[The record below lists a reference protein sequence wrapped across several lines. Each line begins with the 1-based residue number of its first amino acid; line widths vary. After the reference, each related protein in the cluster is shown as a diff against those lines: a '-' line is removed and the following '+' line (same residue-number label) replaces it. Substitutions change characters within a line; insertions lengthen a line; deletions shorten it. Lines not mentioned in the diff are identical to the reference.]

1 MAAIVLQISQPNIDI
16 LHEQFASCKSIT
28 GKLRTIVE
36 NFLYSKGIYTLDDV
50 DATVK
55 NAYRQYIKGLVG
67 INDQQRKYYQS
78 ALDQILLAYLITKNQ
93 KLASDVET
101 IIRGRAVRNK
111 VLLYL
116 MEHGIQD
123 CKQIDYDVRSDYKES
138 LKGSGCRKLHE
149 YIKAMDVLK
158 LEAIRK
164 ENISNPLKPK
174 ALKYSGEKL
183 FLLYHPDYEVAKTFY
198 YIRDKE
204 ELLFDFSLEGSEI
217 VKRQIFKMLTY
228 VLEEKKDWHDRR
240 ERFLIPL
247 KRLYIF
253 CNENAVEDIELLTA
267 EQIEAF
273 RLSMEGK
280 VGTKTDTYMQIIYNI
295 TKYLF
300 ITAKNT
306 NWDANIWYLERFSFN
321 DGRVN
326 PAREIERITFNQIS
340 DDNRA
345 LLKDYMKYQIGIAQR
360 TSLQTIRCQ
369 YYDIVIFLKYCD
381 AEKWSLTEVDA
392 ERMEKYISSV
402 DAEDIQA
409 ESYNHR
415 IISVARLFDYMKSK
429 KLVQR
434 EPLQFDYYLKTVHVK
449 HNDRTVSIENQKQ
462 VLKKLKHLP
471 LYLRLM
477 FLNLWCEGIRVCE
490 LCVIKAGMYRWD
502 GQDAWLK
509 LYQNKMKKEKCIPI
523 PVELYKIMKKYIE
536 DTGIKADEYVFQNK
550 KGGAYDAGTFT
561 KQMKRELKKAGLI
574 EYDFKAHD
582 FRHTIGTSLNK
593 DYNVSIEAIREFL
606 GHNSSDMTKQYIDF
620 VPEMLDSA
628 NENYFSKEENKL
640 ATYIKK
646 GKRKY
651 DR

>member
-149 YIKAMDVLK
+149 YVKAMDVLK

-217 VKRQIFKMLTY
+217 VKRQIFKMLAY

-253 CNENAVEDIELLTA
+253 CNENVVEDIELLTA

-582 FRHTIGTSLNK
+582 FRHTIGTSL
-593 DYNVSIEAIREFL
+593 
-606 GHNSSDMTKQYIDF
+606 
-620 VPEMLDSA
+620 
-628 NENYFSKEENKL
+628 FSK
-640 ATYIKK
+640 
-646 GKRKY
+646 RM
-651 DR
+651 

>member
-1 MAAIVLQISQPNIDI
+1 MAVIVLQISQPNIDI

-67 INDQQRKYYQS
+67 TNDQQRKYYQS

>member
-16 LHEQFASCKSIT
+16 LHKQFASCKSIT

-204 ELLFDFSLEGSEI
+204 ELLFDFSLKGSEI

-429 KLVQR
+429 KLVER
-434 EPLQFDYYLKTVHVK
+434 EPLQFDYYLKTVRVK

>member
-149 YIKAMDVLK
+149 YVKAMDVLK

-253 CNENAVEDIELLTA
+253 CNENVVEDIELLTA

-321 DGRVN
+321 NGRVN

-381 AEKWSLTEVDA
+381 AEKWSLTKVDA

-550 KGGAYDAGTFT
+550 RGGAYDAGTFT
-561 KQMKRELKKAGLI
+561 KQMKRELKKAGLT

-606 GHNSSDMTKQYIDF
+606 GHNSNDMTKQYIDF

-646 GKRKY
+646 GKRKH

>member
-16 LHEQFASCKSIT
+16 LHKQFASCKSIT

-204 ELLFDFSLEGSEI
+204 ELLFDFSLKGSEI

-321 DGRVN
+321 NGRVN

-429 KLVQR
+429 KLVER
-434 EPLQFDYYLKTVHVK
+434 EPLQFDYYLKTVRVK

-561 KQMKRELKKAGLI
+561 KQMKRELKKVGLT

-620 VPEMLDSA
+620 VPEMLDLA

-646 GKRKY
+646 GKRKH

>member
-149 YIKAMDVLK
+149 YVKAMDVLK

-253 CNENAVEDIELLTA
+253 CNENVVEDIELLTA

-306 NWDANIWYLERFSFN
+306 NWDSNIWYLERFSFN

-381 AEKWSLTEVDA
+381 AEKWSLTEVNA
-392 ERMEKYISSV
+392 ERMEKYIASV

-429 KLVQR
+429 KLVEG

-550 KGGAYDAGTFT
+550 RGGAYDAGTFT
-561 KQMKRELKKAGLI
+561 KQMKRELKKAGLT

-606 GHNSSDMTKQYIDF
+606 GHNSNDMTKQYIDF

-646 GKRKY
+646 GKRKH

>member
-267 EQIEAF
+267 EQIGAF

-340 DDNRA
+340 DDNRT

-392 ERMEKYISSV
+392 ERMEKYIASV

-429 KLVQR
+429 KLVER

-561 KQMKRELKKAGLI
+561 KQMKRELKKAGLM

-620 VPEMLDSA
+620 VPEMLDLA

>member
-16 LHEQFASCKSIT
+16 LHKQFASCKSIT

-204 ELLFDFSLEGSEI
+204 ELLFDFSLKGSEI

-321 DGRVN
+321 GGRVN

-429 KLVQR
+429 KLVER

-550 KGGAYDAGTFT
+550 KGGAYDAGTFS
-561 KQMKRELKKAGLI
+561 KQMKRELKKAGLM

-606 GHNSSDMTKQYIDF
+606 GHNSSEMTKQYIDF
-620 VPEMLDSA
+620 VPEMLDLA

>member
-149 YIKAMDVLK
+149 YVKAMDVLK

-253 CNENAVEDIELLTA
+253 CNENVVEDIELLTA

-321 DGRVN
+321 NGRVN

-550 KGGAYDAGTFT
+550 RGGAYDAGTFT
-561 KQMKRELKKAGLI
+561 KQMKRELKKAGLT

-606 GHNSSDMTKQYIDF
+606 GHNSNDMTKQYIDF

-646 GKRKY
+646 GKRKH

>member
-16 LHEQFASCKSIT
+16 LHKQFASCKSIT

-204 ELLFDFSLEGSEI
+204 ELLFDFSLKGSEI

-228 VLEEKKDWHDRR
+228 ILEEKKDWHDRR

-321 DGRVN
+321 NGRVN

-429 KLVQR
+429 KLVER
-434 EPLQFDYYLKTVHVK
+434 EPLQFDYYLKTVRVK

-561 KQMKRELKKAGLI
+561 KQMKRELKKVGLT

-620 VPEMLDSA
+620 VPEMLDLA

-646 GKRKY
+646 GKRKH

>member
-16 LHEQFASCKSIT
+16 LHKQFASCKSIT

-204 ELLFDFSLEGSEI
+204 ELLFDFSLKGSEI

-306 NWDANIWYLERFSFN
+306 NWYANIWYLERFSFN

-429 KLVQR
+429 KLVER
-434 EPLQFDYYLKTVHVK
+434 EPLQFDYYLKTVRVK

>member
-1 MAAIVLQISQPNIDI
+1 ML
-16 LHEQFASCKSIT
+16 T
-28 GKLRTIVE
+28 
-36 NFLYSKGIYTLDDV
+36 
-50 DATVK
+50 ATVK

>member
-429 KLVQR
+429 KLVER
-434 EPLQFDYYLKTVHVK
+434 EPLQFDYYLKTVRVK

>member
-55 NAYRQYIKGLVG
+55 NAYRQYIKGMVG

-123 CKQIDYDVRSDYKES
+123 CKEIDYDVRSDYKES

-149 YIKAMDVLK
+149 YVKAMDVLK

-306 NWDANIWYLERFSFN
+306 NWDSNIWYLERFSFN

-381 AEKWSLTEVDA
+381 AEKWSLTEVNA
-392 ERMEKYISSV
+392 ERMEKYIASV

-429 KLVQR
+429 KLVEG

-550 KGGAYDAGTFT
+550 KGGAYDAGTFS
-561 KQMKRELKKAGLI
+561 KQMKRELKKAGLM

-606 GHNSSDMTKQYIDF
+606 GHNSSEMTKQYIDF
-620 VPEMLDSA
+620 VPEMLDLA

>member
-149 YIKAMDVLK
+149 YVKAMDVLK

-253 CNENAVEDIELLTA
+253 CNENVVEDIELLTA

-345 LLKDYMKYQIGIAQR
+345 LLKDYMKYQIGIAQ
-360 TSLQTIRCQ
+360 SLQTIRCQ

>member
-16 LHEQFASCKSIT
+16 LHKQFASCKSIT

-204 ELLFDFSLEGSEI
+204 ELLFDFSLKGSEI

-321 DGRVN
+321 NGRVN

-415 IISVARLFDYMKSK
+415 VISVARLFDYMKSK
-429 KLVQR
+429 KLVER
-434 EPLQFDYYLKTVHVK
+434 EPLQFDYYLKTVRVK

-561 KQMKRELKKAGLI
+561 KQMKRELKKVGLT

-620 VPEMLDSA
+620 VPEMLDLA

-646 GKRKY
+646 GKRKH

>member
-149 YIKAMDVLK
+149 YVKAMDVLK

-253 CNENAVEDIELLTA
+253 CNENVVEDIELLTA

-345 LLKDYMKYQIGIAQR
+345 LLKNYMKYQIGIAQR

>member
-574 EYDFKAHD
+574 EYDYKAHD

>member
-326 PAREIERITFNQIS
+326 PAREVERITFNQIS

>member
-149 YIKAMDVLK
+149 YVKAMDVLK

-253 CNENAVEDIELLTA
+253 CNENVVEDIELLTA

-523 PVELYKIMKKYIE
+523 PVELYKMMKKYIE

>member
-16 LHEQFASCKSIT
+16 LHEQFVSCKSIT

-149 YIKAMDVLK
+149 YVKAMDVLK

-253 CNENAVEDIELLTA
+253 CNENVVEDIELLTA

-321 DGRVN
+321 NGRVN

-550 KGGAYDAGTFT
+550 RGGAYDAGTFT
-561 KQMKRELKKAGLI
+561 KQMKRELKKAGLT

-582 FRHTIGTSLNK
+582 FRYTIGTSLNK

-606 GHNSSDMTKQYIDF
+606 GHNSNDMTKQYIDF

-646 GKRKY
+646 GKRKH

>member
-16 LHEQFASCKSIT
+16 LHKQFASCKSIT

-204 ELLFDFSLEGSEI
+204 ELLFDFSLKGSEI

-429 KLVQR
+429 KLVER
-434 EPLQFDYYLKTVHVK
+434 EPLQFDYYLKTVRVK

-561 KQMKRELKKAGLI
+561 KQMKRELKKVGLT

-620 VPEMLDSA
+620 VPEMLDLA

-646 GKRKY
+646 GKRKH

>member
-149 YIKAMDVLK
+149 YVKAMDVLK

-253 CNENAVEDIELLTA
+253 CNENVVEDIELLTA

-369 YYDIVIFLKYCD
+369 YYDIVTFLK
-381 AEKWSLTEVDA
+381 L
-392 ERMEKYISSV
+392 
-402 DAEDIQA
+402 
-409 ESYNHR
+409 
-415 IISVARLFDYMKSK
+415 L
-429 KLVQR
+429 
-434 EPLQFDYYLKTVHVK
+434 
-449 HNDRTVSIENQKQ
+449 
-462 VLKKLKHLP
+462 
-471 LYLRLM
+471 
-477 FLNLWCEGIRVCE
+477 
-490 LCVIKAGMYRWD
+490 
-502 GQDAWLK
+502 
-509 LYQNKMKKEKCIPI
+509 
-523 PVELYKIMKKYIE
+523 
-536 DTGIKADEYVFQNK
+536 
-550 KGGAYDAGTFT
+550 
-561 KQMKRELKKAGLI
+561 
-574 EYDFKAHD
+574 
-582 FRHTIGTSLNK
+582 
-593 DYNVSIEAIREFL
+593 
-606 GHNSSDMTKQYIDF
+606 
-620 VPEMLDSA
+620 
-628 NENYFSKEENKL
+628 
-640 ATYIKK
+640 
-646 GKRKY
+646 
-651 DR
+651 

>member
-217 VKRQIFKMLTY
+217 VKRQIFRMLTY

>member
-16 LHEQFASCKSIT
+16 LHKQFASCKSIT

-149 YIKAMDVLK
+149 YVKAMDVLK

-253 CNENAVEDIELLTA
+253 CNENVVEDIELLTA

>member
-16 LHEQFASCKSIT
+16 LHKQFASCKSIT

-204 ELLFDFSLEGSEI
+204 ELLFDFSLKGSEI

-429 KLVQR
+429 KLVER

-550 KGGAYDAGTFT
+550 KGGAYDAGTFS
-561 KQMKRELKKAGLI
+561 KQMKRELKKAGLM

-606 GHNSSDMTKQYIDF
+606 GHNSSEMTKQYIDF
-620 VPEMLDSA
+620 VPEMLDLA

>member
-149 YIKAMDVLK
+149 YVKAMDVLK

-253 CNENAVEDIELLTA
+253 CNENVVEDIELLTA

-381 AEKWSLTEVDA
+381 AEKWSLTEVD
-392 ERMEKYISSV
+392 ER
-402 DAEDIQA
+402 
-409 ESYNHR
+409 
-415 IISVARLFDYMKSK
+415 
-429 KLVQR
+429 
-434 EPLQFDYYLKTVHVK
+434 DYYG
-449 HNDRTVSIENQKQ
+449 N
-462 VLKKLKHLP
+462 
-471 LYLRLM
+471 
-477 FLNLWCEGIRVCE
+477 
-490 LCVIKAGMYRWD
+490 
-502 GQDAWLK
+502 
-509 LYQNKMKKEKCIPI
+509 
-523 PVELYKIMKKYIE
+523 
-536 DTGIKADEYVFQNK
+536 
-550 KGGAYDAGTFT
+550 
-561 KQMKRELKKAGLI
+561 
-574 EYDFKAHD
+574 
-582 FRHTIGTSLNK
+582 
-593 DYNVSIEAIREFL
+593 
-606 GHNSSDMTKQYIDF
+606 
-620 VPEMLDSA
+620 
-628 NENYFSKEENKL
+628 
-640 ATYIKK
+640 
-646 GKRKY
+646 
-651 DR
+651 

>member
-381 AEKWSLTEVDA
+381 AEKWSLTKVDA

>member
-149 YIKAMDVLK
+149 YVKAMDVLK

-217 VKRQIFKMLTY
+217 VKRQIFKMLAY

-253 CNENAVEDIELLTA
+253 CNENVVEDIELLTA

>member
-536 DTGIKADEYVFQNK
+536 DTGIKADGYVFQNK

>member
-149 YIKAMDVLK
+149 YVKAMDVLK

-228 VLEEKKDWHDRR
+228 VLEEKKDCHDRR

-253 CNENAVEDIELLTA
+253 CNENVVEDIELLTA

>member
-149 YIKAMDVLK
+149 YVKAMDVLK

-253 CNENAVEDIELLTA
+253 CNENVVEDIELLTA

-321 DGRVN
+321 NGRVN

-550 KGGAYDAGTFT
+550 RGGAYDAGTFT
-561 KQMKRELKKAGLI
+561 KQMKRELKKAGLT

-606 GHNSSDMTKQYIDF
+606 GHNSNDMTKQYIDF

-646 GKRKY
+646 GNRKH

>member
-55 NAYRQYIKGLVG
+55 NAYRQYIKGMVG

-123 CKQIDYDVRSDYKES
+123 CKEIDYDVRSDYKES

-149 YIKAMDVLK
+149 YVKAMDVLK

-306 NWDANIWYLERFSFN
+306 NWDSNIWYLERFSFN

-381 AEKWSLTEVDA
+381 AEKWSLTEVNA
-392 ERMEKYISSV
+392 ERMEKYIASV

-429 KLVQR
+429 KLVEG
-434 EPLQFDYYLKTVHVK
+434 EPLQFDYYLKTVRVK

>member
-149 YIKAMDVLK
+149 YVKAMDVLK

-253 CNENAVEDIELLTA
+253 CNENVVEDIELLTA

-620 VPEMLDSA
+620 VPEMLDLA

>member
-50 DATVK
+50 DAMVK

-149 YIKAMDVLK
+149 YVKAMDVLK

-253 CNENAVEDIELLTA
+253 CNENVVEDIELLTA

>member
-1 MAAIVLQISQPNIDI
+1 MS
-16 LHEQFASCKSIT
+16 
-28 GKLRTIVE
+28 
-36 NFLYSKGIYTLDDV
+36 
-50 DATVK
+50 
-55 NAYRQYIKGLVG
+55 
-67 INDQQRKYYQS
+67 
-78 ALDQILLAYLITKNQ
+78 
-93 KLASDVET
+93 
-101 IIRGRAVRNK
+101 
-111 VLLYL
+111 
-116 MEHGIQD
+116 
-123 CKQIDYDVRSDYKES
+123 
-138 LKGSGCRKLHE
+138 
-149 YIKAMDVLK
+149 
-158 LEAIRK
+158 
-164 ENISNPLKPK
+164 
-174 ALKYSGEKL
+174 
-183 FLLYHPDYEVAKTFY
+183 
-198 YIRDKE
+198 
-204 ELLFDFSLEGSEI
+204 
-217 VKRQIFKMLTY
+217 
-228 VLEEKKDWHDRR
+228 LEEKKDWHDRR

-253 CNENAVEDIELLTA
+253 CNENVVEDIELLTA

>member
-36 NFLYSKGIYTLDDV
+36 NFLYSKGIYTLDGV
-50 DATVK
+50 DTTVK
-55 NAYRQYIKGLVG
+55 NAYRQYIKEMVG

-101 IIRGRAVRNK
+101 IIRGHAVRNK

-123 CKQIDYDVRSDYKES
+123 CKEIDYDVRSDYKES

-149 YIKAMDVLK
+149 YVKAMDVLK

-429 KLVQR
+429 KLVER
-434 EPLQFDYYLKTVHVK
+434 EPLQFDYYLKTVRVK

-561 KQMKRELKKAGLI
+561 KQMKRELKKVGLT

-620 VPEMLDSA
+620 VPEMLDLA

-646 GKRKY
+646 GKRKH

>member
-50 DATVK
+50 DVTVK
-55 NAYRQYIKGLVG
+55 NAYRQYIKGMVG

-123 CKQIDYDVRSDYKES
+123 CKEIDYDVRSDYKES

-149 YIKAMDVLK
+149 YVKAMDVLK

-267 EQIEAF
+267 EQIGAF

-340 DDNRA
+340 DDNRT

-392 ERMEKYISSV
+392 ERMEKYIASV

-429 KLVQR
+429 KLVER

-561 KQMKRELKKAGLI
+561 KQMKRELKKAGLM

-620 VPEMLDSA
+620 VPEMLDLA

>member
-149 YIKAMDVLK
+149 YVKAMDVLK

-253 CNENAVEDIELLTA
+253 CNENVVEDIELLTA

-321 DGRVN
+321 NGRVN